1 MVYIVNLILFL
12 ILDQGMLKDVED
24 ELQRKVKV
32 PFLVQFLVK

>member
-1 MVYIVNLILFL
+1 MVDIVNLTLFL

-32 PFLVQFLVK
+32 PFLVQF